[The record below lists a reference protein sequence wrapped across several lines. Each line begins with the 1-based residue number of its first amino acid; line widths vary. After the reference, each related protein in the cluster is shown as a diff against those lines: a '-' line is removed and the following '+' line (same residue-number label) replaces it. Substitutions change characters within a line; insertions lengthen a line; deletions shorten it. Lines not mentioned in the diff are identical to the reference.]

1 MKITVNEELL
11 YEMSNK
17 KQRLTGLPVN
27 VWIDENRTYEKGRH
41 SKRVKFQLDNSEKFN
56 LDNSATMD
64 LDGVMHPEPPKGLQL
79 SSSEIRC
86 VRNWVLNNRYALDLV
101 ADVLLDLDDIFP
113 YMIKGG
119 DPASPE
125 EIEAL
130 QLKCE
135 ELRHP

>member
-1 MKITVNEELL
+1 MWGKFTSYGVA
-11 YEMSNK
+11 NK
-17 KQRLTGLPVN
+17 WKKSTGLPVN
-27 VWIDENRTYEKGRH
+27 IWIDENRVCRLHDYPKCIWFQLNDDEKPD
-41 SKRVKFQLDNSEKFN
+41 LDNST
-56 LDNSATMD
+56 AMD
-64 LDGVMHPEPPKGLQL
+64 LDGVTYPEHARGLQL
-79 SSSEIRC
+79 SSYEIRC
-86 VRNWVLNNRYALDLV
+86 VRNWALNNRYALDLV

-130 QLKCE
+130 RLKCE